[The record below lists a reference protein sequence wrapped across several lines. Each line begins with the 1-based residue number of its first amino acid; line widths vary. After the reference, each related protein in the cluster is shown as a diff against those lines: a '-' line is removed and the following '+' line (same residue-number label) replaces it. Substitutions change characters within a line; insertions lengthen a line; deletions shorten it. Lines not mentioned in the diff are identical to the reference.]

1 MLEIY
6 RDDEAI
12 QAHQESEHFK
22 AFRPVVGDLL
32 ADRKIEIFTMVSD
45 GKTKRG

>member
-1 MLEIY
+1 MSQLPGNRRSIPS
-6 RDDEAI
+6 RA
-12 QAHQESEHFK
+12 QESEHFK

-45 GKTKRG
+45 GKTKR